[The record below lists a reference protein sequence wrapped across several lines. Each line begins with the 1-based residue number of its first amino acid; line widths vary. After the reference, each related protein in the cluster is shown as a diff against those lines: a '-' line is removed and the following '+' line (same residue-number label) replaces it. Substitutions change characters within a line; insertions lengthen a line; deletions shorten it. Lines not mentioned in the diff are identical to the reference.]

1 MTVWAALA
9 RPWMRVLL
17 VGLTLLAIQTTVAS
31 EVRVAGV
38 VVPLMLLMSAAA
50 GAVGGVERGALVGFA
65 LGALYDLTLVSPLG
79 LAALAAAA
87 SGAVAGTLRA
97 RPMIPPWWL
106 AALAVGAASAIG
118 EVAFPL
124 GQALIAQEPW
134 IGHRLWQVALVAG
147 AVNTVIAP
155 AALPVA
161 RWCLRLPRPV

>member
-1 MTVWAALA
+1 M
-9 RPWMRVLL
+9 RPWLRVVL
-17 VGLTLLAIQTTVAS
+17 VGLTLLAFQTTVATQARL
-31 EVRVAGV
+31 VGV

-65 LGALYDLTLVSPLG
+65 LGALHDLVLTSPFG

-87 SGAVAGTLRA
+87 TGALAGTLRA

-106 AALAVGAASAIG
+106 AALAVGIASATG

-134 IGHRLWQVALVAG
+134 IGHRLWQVALVVAV
-147 AVNTVIAP
+147 VNTVLAP
-155 AALPVA
+155 AALPIA
-161 RWCLRLPRPV
+161 RWCLRVPRPV